1 LKSTTGAF
9 FNEKEQ
15 SNKTLKK
22 RWFFGKMVLRN
33 DMNTKLEYLDQL
45 YLELKYLSVKKRKA
59 IVARYQEK
67 IDAEL
72 DYGIPEEKIL
82 AKLPDP
88 YDAARSAY
96 KEAGIDVAKKE
107 KERFTAI
114 SLLASIFGGVL
125 FLSLSGAFL
134 TFLIFFFT
142 SLSKSLALFNEAIRF
157 SFFDAVITLSLG
169 VIHFGTYVIA
179 GIYIYELTLYLFNE
193 ISVKVK
199 QTHPNATNR
208 LWGVFR
214 RLSFV
219 RFFEKATKKEKI
231 VAKTFLLFIVLFFS
245 LGIISFVSNGYIRRV
260 MTDQPANVMVVPI
273 DLQGK
278 TEIGIHIDTD
288 EAKTHLHKS
297 ETNEFKIELRY
308 EFDRAFSTTIE
319 NETIVFRMNPAIQYD
334 VFDFFKEPIPQIHI
348 YVPDSMSISTL
359 SIRMD
364 KGIVKATDQTIREID
379 VDVST
384 GQLFLDKTTHD
395 HAKIRIG
402 VGAVWMKEVRC
413 DFLEIDVTNA
423 SIGIDGLLFDH
434 FSLSNQFSNVKLNGL
449 EGGFLWIDNQGGKT
463 ELTNSDIDMANFLS
477 RNTRWTIANSELGLF
492 SITGSSTE
500 QIDIYESTASEIHI
514 VMDKGT
520 LTIEECVVF
529 AEIDV
534 YGANLFTMMIMVEA
548 TSLDYRAESGTF
560 GVRDGIIE
568 RQIQVEIA
576 NGDLTLV
583 ECEASSIVVSTES
596 GIIALTNIYAQSVY
610 ARMQQ
615 GDFSYKNDD
624 LSRIIT
630 ILELDI
636 NAANQNVSVGR

>member
-1 LKSTTGAF
+1 
-9 FNEKEQ
+9 
-15 SNKTLKK
+15 
-22 RWFFGKMVLRN
+22 
-33 DMNTKLEYLDQL
+33 
-45 YLELKYLSVKKRKA
+45 
-59 IVARYQEK
+59 
-67 IDAEL
+67 
-72 DYGIPEEKIL
+72 
-82 AKLPDP
+82 
-88 YDAARSAY
+88 
-96 KEAGIDVAKKE
+96 
-107 KERFTAI
+107 
-114 SLLASIFGGVL
+114 
-125 FLSLSGAFL
+125 
-134 TFLIFFFT
+134 
-142 SLSKSLALFNEAIRF
+142 
-157 SFFDAVITLSLG
+157 
-169 VIHFGTYVIA
+169 
-179 GIYIYELTLYLFNE
+179 
-193 ISVKVK
+193 
-199 QTHPNATNR
+199 
-208 LWGVFR
+208 
-214 RLSFV
+214 
-219 RFFEKATKKEKI
+219 
-231 VAKTFLLFIVLFFS
+231 
-245 LGIISFVSNGYIRRV
+245 
-260 MTDQPANVMVVPI
+260 MVVPI